1 LIMKK
6 FIKSWYDSLTDTQ
19 VVLLILCWGIGL
31 PMSSVFFLEG
41 WLALIAAILGGL
53 PWIVI
58 PLYLGTKD

>member
-1 LIMKK
+1 MKK

-41 WLALIAAILGGL
+41 WLAAIAAILGGL
-53 PWIVI
+53 PWIVM
-58 PLYLGTKD
+58 PLYLSSNN